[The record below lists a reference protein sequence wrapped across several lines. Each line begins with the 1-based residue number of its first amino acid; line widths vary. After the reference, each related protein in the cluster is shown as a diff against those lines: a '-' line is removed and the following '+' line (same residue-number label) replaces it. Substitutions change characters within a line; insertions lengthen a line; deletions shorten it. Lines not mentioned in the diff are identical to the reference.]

1 MMQKHALTAI
11 AVALLA
17 TGCTL
22 APHYTRPDAPV
33 AQAYP
38 AGGVYAT
45 QPGAAGAR
53 SANGQAATAIGWR
66 EFFVDPRLQRL

>member
-1 MMQKHALTAI
+1 MNGFRMAAAAAFALF
-11 AVALLA
+11 V

-53 SANGQAATAIGWR
+53 S
-66 EFFVDPRLQRL
+66 